1 MTATIN
7 PVIDDLVVA
16 VGRNCHIITDPD
28 ITAGYR
34 QDQTLVVPGGE
45 PLLVAFPSTIEDA
58 VEVMTPGWIWSIR
71 EACRVPPLR

>member
-1 MTATIN
+1 MEFPTTEGSSGVTATIN

-45 PLLVAFPSTIEDA
+45 PLLVAFPRPSKT
-58 VEVMTPGWIWSIR
+58 R
-71 EACRVPPLR
+71 LRS